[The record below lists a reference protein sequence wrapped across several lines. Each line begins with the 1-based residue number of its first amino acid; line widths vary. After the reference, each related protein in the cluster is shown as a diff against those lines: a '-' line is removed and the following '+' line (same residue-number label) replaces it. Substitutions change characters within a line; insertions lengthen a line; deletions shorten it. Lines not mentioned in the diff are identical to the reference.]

1 MRIRLTTWFMIMLA
15 VALLSSQYEA
25 GQRSNH
31 QTSPTGEGQN
41 MNVKRKE
48 QNKPLACNILA
59 LNASQRER
67 HKQLRGQ
74 MSAKVKGRRELT
86 DGYEI
91 RLSDESSTITT
102 VAEWVTLERL
112 CCPFFTFQIEITE
125 PGSPLLL
132 RLTGPEGVKLFLQS
146 ELGLK

>member
-1 MRIRLTTWFMIMLA
+1 MLA
-15 VALLSSQYEA
+15 VLVLSSQHEA
-25 GQRSNH
+25 GQRGKRQML
-31 QTSPTGEGQN
+31 QTAEEQN
-41 MNVKRKE
+41 MKVDGKA
-48 QNKPLACNILA
+48 QNKRLACNMLA
-59 LNASQRER
+59 LNASERER
-67 HKQLRGQ
+67 HKQLREQ
-74 MSAKVKGRRELT
+74 MSAKVKGMRELA

-112 CCPFFTFQIEITE
+112 CCPFFTFQMEITE
-125 PGSPLLL
+125 QGKPLLL